1 MRRALHL
8 QPDIVMRMGPP
19 TLKLM
24 AILVLSVQ
32 ILAGITPG
40 RSLWCFG
47 LGCDSGAPAP
57 QAEAGCCPGCPAEG
71 PLPTPIHDE
80 DRCPPGCD
88 CCIEIEVPEVSTL
101 VESGQSG
108 RDLQHSVLLCEI
120 VAYAW
125 IIDVPLSVACV
136 REGPPPDRPTLPPS
150 LGLDAIR
157 LLV

>member
-8 QPDIVMRMGPP
+8 QPDIIDRMGAL
-19 TLKLM
+19 TIKLM

-47 LGCDSGAPAP
+47 LGCDSGTPTAHA
-57 QAEAGCCPGCPAEG
+57 QAGCCPGCPAEG
-71 PLPTPIHDE
+71 PLPTPIHDD

-88 CCIEIEVPEVSTL
+88 CCIEIEVPDVPTL
-101 VESGQSG
+101 VDSGQSG
-108 RDLQHSVLLCEI
+108 RDLQQSVLLCEM
-120 VAYAW
+120 VGYDCS
-125 IIDVPLSVACV
+125 IDVPLSIACV
-136 REGPPPDRPTLPPS
+136 REGPPPDRPTLHPS